1 MKQAQG
7 KLHNSIYQ
15 SIIGLSGCLPSL
27 VASEAEMGGAAEE
40 GLGKMFR
47 DPNMWGKLAANPKT
61 APLLADPQFAAQV
74 SHFIFYI
81 LLGIISSY

>member
-1 MKQAQG
+1 
-7 KLHNSIYQ
+7 
-15 SIIGLSGCLPSL
+15 
-27 VASEAEMGGAAEE
+27 MGGQAEE

-74 SHFIFYI
+74 SHFILCI
-81 LLGIISSY
+81 LYHIVFIMTDIYSYYHSFV